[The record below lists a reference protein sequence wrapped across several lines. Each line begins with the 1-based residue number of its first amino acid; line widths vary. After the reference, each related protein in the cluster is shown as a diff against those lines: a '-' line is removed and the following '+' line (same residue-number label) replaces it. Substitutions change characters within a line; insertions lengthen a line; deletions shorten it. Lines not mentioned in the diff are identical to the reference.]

1 MKVGSEYSSEWG
13 ETVIVLRASEIL
25 DVVYFTDELLF
36 VEDLPIGAFLDKY
49 KPTGRVNTALKT
61 LFNEKTLKGR
71 KNDTNRGDFAT
82 PEGIQKHNKL

>member
-1 MKVGSEYSSEWG
+1 MKTGMEFKG
-13 ETVIVLRASEIL
+13 ELGDTVVVLRASEIL

-61 LFNEKTLKGR
+61 LFNEKNFER
-71 KNDTNRGDFAT
+71 K
-82 PEGIQKHNKL
+82 EK

>member
-36 VEDLPIGAFLDKY
+36 VDSLPMGAFIENY

-61 LFNEKTLKGR
+61 LFDE
-71 KNDTNRGDFAT
+71 TNFERVEDDIESGSFAT
-82 PEGIQKHNKL
+82 SKAI

>member
-36 VEDLPIGAFLDKY
+36 VEDLPIGAFLNKY
-49 KPTGRVNTALKT
+49 KPTGRVNKALKT
-61 LFNEKTLKGR
+61 LFNEENFEMEGKT
-71 KNDTNRGDFAT
+71 NDVDTCNIAT
-82 PEGIQKHNKL
+82 PKGI